1 MEEMY
6 ERTRPLGI
14 TIIAALLGISAL
26 LAVVFLILGLT
37 HVSIAGMGAGMT
49 PGTSTILLAALIIGI
64 FEIAVAVGLWTLRLW
79 AFWAVVVVEVI
90 RVLLGLYD
98 ILIVREA
105 VIAGIVSLIIPVIIL
120 IYLFAD
126 RNVRAAFR
134 PAEA

>member
-1 MEEMY
+1 MDEMY

-37 HVSIAGMGAGMT
+37 RVSVAGMGAGMT

-79 AFWAVVVVEVI
+79 AYWTVVVVEII

-98 ILIVREA
+98 VLIVREA
-105 VIAGIVSLIIPVIIL
+105 IIAGIVSLIIPVIIL
-120 IYLFAD
+120 VYLFAD
-126 RNVRAAFR
+126 RSVRAAFR
-134 PAEA
+134 SSEA